1 MALPIYVLDTLFYSS
16 LLFLIIA
23 GLNLIYGILRVVNLA
38 HASLFTL
45 GAYATAW
52 ITTSLIV
59 PRLGENL
66 LALMVLPLVL
76 GVILVILVSLTL
88 VTPLLRYSQGRGD
101 AFQLIV
107 TFGLLIIFEDLFK
120 LAWGP
125 HPVSAYNLF
134 FQMGFVDIAGLR
146 YPVYKLYVILLT
158 AILALALWYVTY
170 RTAFG
175 LVLRASS
182 MDPHMATALG
192 LNTSRLLII
201 VIVLASALAG
211 LGGSLY
217 IPVASVQLGVSTE
230 FLVIA
235 FVGMVIGGLGSFVG
249 AVAGSL
255 IVSGL
260 RTLTL
265 IVFPELELVVLYLVA
280 VIVLLWRPE
289 GIGGGRGW

>member
-76 GVILVILVSLTL
+76 GVILVILVSLAL

-125 HPVSAYNLF
+125 YPVSAYNLF
-134 FQMGFVDIAGLR
+134 FQMGFVDVAGLR
-146 YPVYKLYVILLT
+146 YPVYKLYVILFT

-170 RTAFG
+170 RSAFG

-192 LNTSRLLII
+192 LNASRFLII

-211 LGGSLY
+211 LGGFLY

-249 AVAGSL
+249 AVVGSL
-255 IVSGL
+255 IVSSL

-280 VIVLLWRPE
+280 VIVLLWKPE

>member
-16 LLFLIIA
+16 LIFLIIA

-76 GVILVILVSLTL
+76 GVILVILVSLAL

-125 HPVSAYNLF
+125 YPVSAYNLF

-146 YPVYKLYVILLT
+146 YPVYKFYVILLT

-170 RTAFG
+170 RSAFG
-175 LVLRASS
+175 IVLRASS

-192 LNTSRLLII
+192 LNTSRFLII

-217 IPVASVQLGVSTE
+217 IPIASVQLGLSTE

>member
-66 LALMVLPLVL
+66 LALIVLPLVL
-76 GVILVILVSLTL
+76 GVTLVILVSLAL

-158 AILALALWYVTY
+158 AILALALWFVTY
-170 RTAFG
+170 RSAFG

-192 LNTSRLLII
+192 LNTSRFLII

>member
-1 MALPIYVLDTLFYSS
+1 MALPVYVLDTFFYAS
-16 LLFLIIA
+16 LIFLIVA

-38 HASLFTL
+38 HASLFTF

-52 ITTSLIV
+52 ITTSLIL
-59 PRLGENL
+59 PRFGESL
-66 LALMVLPLVL
+66 IAMLVLPLVL
-76 GVILVILVSLTL
+76 GVILVVIVSLAL

-120 LAWGP
+120 LIWGP
-125 HPVSAYNLF
+125 YPVSAYTLF
-134 FQMGFVDIAGLR
+134 FQMGFVDFGGLR
-146 YPVYKLYVILLT
+146 YPMYKLYVILFT
-158 AILALALWYVTY
+158 AALALALWYATY
-170 RTAFG
+170 RTSFG

-192 LNTSRLLII
+192 LNMSRFL
-201 VIVLASALAG
+201 VVVVVLASALAG

-217 IPVASVQLGVSTE
+217 LPVASVQLGVSTE

-235 FVGMVIGGLGSFVG
+235 FVGMVIGGLGSFIG
-249 AVAGSL
+249 AVLGSL

>member
-1 MALPIYVLDTLFYSS
+1 
-16 LLFLIIA
+16 
-23 GLNLIYGILRVVNLA
+23 
-38 HASLFTL
+38 
-45 GAYATAW
+45 
-52 ITTSLIV
+52 
-59 PRLGENL
+59 
-66 LALMVLPLVL
+66 
-76 GVILVILVSLTL
+76 
-88 VTPLLRYSQGRGD
+88 
-101 AFQLIV
+101 
-107 TFGLLIIFEDLFK
+107 
-120 LAWGP
+120 
-125 HPVSAYNLF
+125 
-134 FQMGFVDIAGLR
+134 VDVAGLR
-146 YPVYKLYVILLT
+146 YPVYKLYVILFT

-192 LNTSRLLII
+192 LNTSRFLII

-211 LGGSLY
+211 LGGALY
-217 IPVASVQLGVSTE
+217 IPVASVQLGLSTE

-249 AVAGSL
+249 AVVGSL
-255 IVSGL
+255 IVSSL

-280 VIVLLWRPE
+280 VIVLLWKPE

>member
-76 GVILVILVSLTL
+76 GVILVILVSLAL

-125 HPVSAYNLF
+125 YPVSAYNLF

-146 YPVYKLYVILLT
+146 YPVYKFYVILLT

-170 RTAFG
+170 RSAFG

-182 MDPHMATALG
+182 MDPYMITALG
-192 LNTSRLLII
+192 LNTSRFLII

-217 IPVASVQLGVSTE
+217 IPVASVQLGLSTE

>member
-59 PRLGENL
+59 PRLGESL

-76 GVILVILVSLTL
+76 GVILVILVSLAL

-125 HPVSAYNLF
+125 YPVSAYNLF
-134 FQMGFVDIAGLR
+134 FQTGFVDIAGLR
-146 YPVYKLYVILLT
+146 YPVYKLYVILFT

-170 RTAFG
+170 RSAFG
-175 LVLRASS
+175 IVLRASS

-192 LNTSRLLII
+192 LNTSRFLII

-217 IPVASVQLGVSTE
+217 IPVASVQLGLSTE

-249 AVAGSL
+249 AVVGSL
-255 IVSGL
+255 IVSSL

-280 VIVLLWRPE
+280 VIVLLWKPE

>member
-66 LALMVLPLVL
+66 LALIVLPLVL
-76 GVILVILVSLTL
+76 GVTLVILVSLAL

-158 AILALALWYVTY
+158 AILALALWFVTY
-170 RTAFG
+170 RSAFG

>member
-38 HASLFTL
+38 HASLFTF

-76 GVILVILVSLTL
+76 GVILVILVSLAL

-125 HPVSAYNLF
+125 YPVSAYNLF

-146 YPVYKLYVILLT
+146 YPVYKFYVILLT

-170 RTAFG
+170 RSAFG

-182 MDPHMATALG
+182 MDPHMITALG
-192 LNTSRLLII
+192 LNTSRFLII

-217 IPVASVQLGVSTE
+217 IPVASVQLGLSTE

>member
-76 GVILVILVSLTL
+76 GVILVILVSLAL

-125 HPVSAYNLF
+125 YPVSAYNLF

-146 YPVYKLYVILLT
+146 YPVYKFYVILLT

-170 RTAFG
+170 RSAFG

-182 MDPHMATALG
+182 MDPHMITALG
-192 LNTSRLLII
+192 LSTSRFLII

-217 IPVASVQLGVSTE
+217 IPVASVQLGLSTE

>member
-1 MALPIYVLDTLFYSS
+1 
-16 LLFLIIA
+16 
-23 GLNLIYGILRVVNLA
+23 
-38 HASLFTL
+38 
-45 GAYATAW
+45 
-52 ITTSLIV
+52 
-59 PRLGENL
+59 
-66 LALMVLPLVL
+66 
-76 GVILVILVSLTL
+76 
-88 VTPLLRYSQGRGD
+88 
-101 AFQLIV
+101 
-107 TFGLLIIFEDLFK
+107 
-120 LAWGP
+120 
-125 HPVSAYNLF
+125 
-134 FQMGFVDIAGLR
+134 
-146 YPVYKLYVILLT
+146 
-158 AILALALWYVTY
+158 
-170 RTAFG
+170 
-175 LVLRASS
+175 
-182 MDPHMATALG
+182 MDPHMITALG
-192 LNTSRLLII
+192 LNTSRFLII

-235 FVGMVIGGLGSFVG
+235 FVGMVIGGLGSFIG